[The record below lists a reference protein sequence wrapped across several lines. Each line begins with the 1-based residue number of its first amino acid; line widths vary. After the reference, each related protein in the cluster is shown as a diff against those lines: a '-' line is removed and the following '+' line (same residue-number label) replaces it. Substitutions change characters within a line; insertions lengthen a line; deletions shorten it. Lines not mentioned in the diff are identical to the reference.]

1 MNSPLAIH
9 SDQSPVSLKKGGQKN
24 RPMELL
30 MLALKNWYWFVLSLV
45 VCFVIGKIYLRYQI
59 PIYSV
64 QARFLIKVSTPTGNS
79 EEMAQMN
86 LVNSNNDVA
95 NELEILKTRL
105 LMTRTVRELQA
116 NVNYYMKGRFKSTEL
131 YSNTPFVMN
140 MVSRPDSNFTV
151 SWNITINPDGQG
163 LTLENER
170 MKQSLH
176 WGDTLKD
183 GPAQFVVYKRD
194 PLAALSTSASYL
206 VVIAPEA
213 QVVSSYMSRLK
224 VVQAGDGE
232 NVIQMNISDP
242 IPERGENI
250 LNKLYD
256 VYTRANVEDQ
266 NTLADNTIEFINNRL
281 DIVHKELSGVEKNI
295 EDFKKSNKIINVE
308 DQAKQV
314 LGKSEETSTEIS
326 KIDLQLQLLETVES
340 RLKEKTSR
348 VVPPDL
354 LSGEPSYT
362 IMAQKFNT
370 LVLQRDAA
378 LGTTQP
384 GNPIIIQMNAQLDTV
399 KTEMLLSLEN
409 IKRDMLL
416 AKSDQQSKLNE
427 LMGEVTSVPG
437 KERTFLDISREQTVK
452 QQLYLFLLQKREETA
467 ISKSGTLSN
476 SRLIEPAK
484 AEGMPFSPNNMNIYA
499 GCLVFGLLIPSSV
512 IFLKEFLN
520 NKIKGRKDIED
531 LTDIP
536 ILGEIGHSKNEK
548 GLVVLNEP
556 RGQVSEEFRNIRTNL
571 RYMLTS
577 KKHQVILITSSMG
590 GEGKSFISL
599 NLASTLAQSGKKV
612 ALLELDLRKPRLSTQ
627 LGLTNDQGFTNY
639 IISNTELKFLPKPV
653 PGISNLYIIGSGP
666 IPPNPAELLMQ
677 DKIKTL
683 FEYLYNNFDYI
694 VIDSPPV
701 GLVSDALLV
710 SEYVDVCIYVA
721 RQDYTFKEQINIA
734 NDLLVNQ
741 KIKGV
746 SMIINDVTFKGSYNY
761 GYGYGYGHN
770 TYYEKDEKKAK
781 KYS

>member
-1 MNSPLAIH
+1 
-9 SDQSPVSLKKGGQKN
+9 
-24 RPMELL
+24 
-30 MLALKNWYWFVLSLV
+30 
-45 VCFVIGKIYLRYQI
+45 
-59 PIYSV
+59 
-64 QARFLIKVSTPTGNS
+64 
-79 EEMAQMN
+79 
-86 LVNSNNDVA
+86 
-95 NELEILKTRL
+95 
-105 LMTRTVRELQA
+105 
-116 NVNYYMKGRFKSTEL
+116 
-131 YSNTPFVMN
+131 
-140 MVSRPDSNFTV
+140 
-151 SWNITINPDGQG
+151 
-163 LTLENER
+163 
-170 MKQSLH
+170 
-176 WGDTLKD
+176 
-183 GPAQFVVYKRD
+183 
-194 PLAALSTSASYL
+194 
-206 VVIAPEA
+206 
-213 QVVSSYMSRLK
+213 
-224 VVQAGDGE
+224 
-232 NVIQMNISDP
+232 
-242 IPERGENI
+242 
-250 LNKLYD
+250 
-256 VYTRANVEDQ
+256 
-266 NTLADNTIEFINNRL
+266 L

-326 KIDLQLQLLETVES
+326 KIDLQLQLLETVEA

-653 PGISNLYIIGSGP
+653 PGIANLYIIGSGP

-770 TYYEKDEKKAK
+770 TYYEQDEKKAK